1 MYNTTFIKYFYL
13 LVLFCIGFIAIYN
26 DVTEPTG
33 FKFITG
39 FQSLLVAIFIFQLLN
54 DSSKQLKALRI
65 DIPETVFTRSD
76 YINIPLFWVIV
87 PSIIIQLISSVFITI
102 TTDYVYRVY
111 NRLKLNRDDRY
122 RLNMYKW
129 MFIISTL
136 TVMLLIYSYCNDFNM
151 GQNSTNFAGSYKTL
165 LLVAF
170 IASIVLP
177 ISNLFISR
185 KFSKLQFSIT
195 E

>member
-1 MYNTTFIKYFYL
+1 
-13 LVLFCIGFIAIYN
+13 
-26 DVTEPTG
+26 
-33 FKFITG
+33 
-39 FQSLLVAIFIFQLLN
+39 
-54 DSSKQLKALRI
+54 
-65 DIPETVFTRSD
+65 
-76 YINIPLFWVIV
+76 
-87 PSIIIQLISSVFITI
+87 
-102 TTDYVYRVY
+102 
-111 NRLKLNRDDRY
+111 
-122 RLNMYKW
+122 

-165 LLVAF
+165 LLIAF